1 MFPLPCCLLGNAQ
14 RKLPKIAEAVVGSSR
29 ETKSNIGKWRVPIFG
44 YRRLS
49 SPCRNRSTLT
59 PNSLIW
65 DHYSLLENAGR
76 DLLRLEV
83 VRLQK
88 KVDLNDGR
96 DDQFTTMLKPLE
108 AWFPMMLLLYPTAG
122 QWDCPKVCECS
133 EFAQSVYC
141 GDKFLSTI
149 PIGIPRDHLTSLE
162 ELVFINNSVTILSAK
177 NFAGLTK
184 LKRLNMSKNRLLEI
198 EQGTFDDLTALQELD
213 LSYNNL
219 SGLPYG
225 LFSNM
230 AALQSLRLQ
239 YNPWNCSCQI
249 KWLNQFLRT
258 HVGNGG
264 TNSCGYC
271 KSPRRYEGII
281 LCDTSLEN
289 MQCSAPR
296 LEVALPN
303 ATLNV
308 SVGESAALQC
318 NVNPKNEKDSTVSW
332 TKPDGSPVRPGTF
345 RFRVKLSK
353 AGTRL
358 NISRVTM
365 SDAGIYRCV
374 ARNSEGSATFDTIL
388 NVTGSI
394 LPINKAT
401 EIPMLEEPM
410 EDDFDS
416 SVCTVPQDN
425 LNNNGS
431 QLQRDIG
438 SDIVKWPPT
447 TDSLDITNTPT
458 YSEGTGREGVDR
470 KTYVVGLVGAVAG
483 LVVVLWIVFCL
494 ATKCSRMKRRRRC
507 RKKAQQDI
515 KGCMRRSSCLDNNS
529 KPEDIVEIPDIHTI
543 TGKGLYDHEN
553 ITTPCPCNTV
563 YTSKSAAYIV
573 MHTSHIVGLWNAGAG
588 DHSGFLG
595 LPFCYTHC
603 GGPPERQRR
612 TGDSHPRGR
621 APTRGGSTR
630 EELVAAAAPLRRY
643 GRSGSSSRWSACL
656 RDDGI
661 PRPTSPPGPGM
672 AVPKTDAGQ
681 HGAAVQL
688 GPGDVTMDNLR
699 REAELLA
706 KA

>member
-1 MFPLPCCLLGNAQ
+1 
-14 RKLPKIAEAVVGSSR
+14 
-29 ETKSNIGKWRVPIFG
+29 
-44 YRRLS
+44 
-49 SPCRNRSTLT
+49 
-59 PNSLIW
+59 
-65 DHYSLLENAGR
+65 
-76 DLLRLEV
+76 
-83 VRLQK
+83 
-88 KVDLNDGR
+88 
-96 DDQFTTMLKPLE
+96 
-108 AWFPMMLLLYPTAG
+108 
-122 QWDCPKVCECS
+122 
-133 EFAQSVYC
+133 
-141 GDKFLSTI
+141 
-149 PIGIPRDHLTSLE
+149 
-162 ELVFINNSVTILSAK
+162 
-177 NFAGLTK
+177 
-184 LKRLNMSKNRLLEI
+184 
-198 EQGTFDDLTALQELD
+198 
-213 LSYNNL
+213 
-219 SGLPYG
+219 
-225 LFSNM
+225 M

-271 KSPRRYEGII
+271 KSPRQYEGII

-318 NVNPKNEKDSTVSW
+318 NVNAKNEKDSTVSW

-416 SVCTVPQDN
+416 S
-425 LNNNGS
+425 
-431 QLQRDIG
+431 
-438 SDIVKWPPT
+438 
-447 TDSLDITNTPT
+447 
-458 YSEGTGREGVDR
+458 
-470 KTYVVGLVGAVAG
+470 
-483 LVVVLWIVFCL
+483 
-494 ATKCSRMKRRRRC
+494 
-507 RKKAQQDI
+507 
-515 KGCMRRSSCLDNNS
+515 
-529 KPEDIVEIPDIHTI
+529 
-543 TGKGLYDHEN
+543 
-553 ITTPCPCNTV
+553 
-563 YTSKSAAYIV
+563 
-573 MHTSHIVGLWNAGAG
+573 
-588 DHSGFLG
+588 
-595 LPFCYTHC
+595 
-603 GGPPERQRR
+603 
-612 TGDSHPRGR
+612 RG
-621 APTRGGSTR
+621 R
-630 EELVAAAAPLRRY
+630 EELEAAIQEAELRREVEALEKNLQLLQPP
-643 GRSGSSSRWSACL
+643 SGGMGALVPPAAGPPASGTTASHDQL
-656 RDDGI
+656 
-661 PRPTSPPGPGM
+661 PPPGPGM

-688 GPGDVTMDNLR
+688 GPGGVTMDNLR

>member
-1 MFPLPCCLLGNAQ
+1 MF
-14 RKLPKIAEAVVGSSR
+14 
-29 ETKSNIGKWRVPIFG
+29 
-44 YRRLS
+44 
-49 SPCRNRSTLT
+49 
-59 PNSLIW
+59 
-65 DHYSLLENAGR
+65 
-76 DLLRLEV
+76 
-83 VRLQK
+83 
-88 KVDLNDGR
+88 
-96 DDQFTTMLKPLE
+96 KPLE
-108 AWFPMMLLLYPTAG
+108 AWFPMILLLYPTAG
-122 QWDCPKVCECS
+122 QWDCPKICECS

-141 GDKFLSTI
+141 GEKFLSTM
-149 PIGIPRDHLTSLE
+149 PIGIPRDVKILVLHRNNFTKLVKDQFSYLPYLTKLDLGQNSITEIQVGAFQGLTRLLDLLLHQNQLLLVTPEMFSPLSNLQLLRLYGNPIICLDAYTFSTLPLLRFLDLEQLGTLRSVSRNVFTGLTSLTYLNFARSNLQTVPYLQHLTSLE
-162 ELVFINNSVTILSAK
+162 ELVLIGNSITILSAK

-198 EQGTFDDLTALQELD
+198 EQGTFDDLTTLQELD

-264 TNSCGYC
+264 TNICGNC
-271 KSPRRYEGII
+271 KIPRRYEGVL
-281 LCDTSLEN
+281 LCDTALEK
-289 MQCSAPR
+289 MPCSPPLLEAPS
-296 LEVALPN
+296 PN

-318 NVNPKNEKDSTVSW
+318 NVNAKNEKDSSISW
-332 TKPDGSPVRPGTF
+332 TKPDGSSVRPGTF
-345 RFRVKLSK
+345 RFRVKLTK

-401 EIPMLEEPM
+401 EIPMLEEPI

-416 SVCTVPQDN
+416 SLCAIPQDRSK
-425 LNNNGS
+425 NNGS

-438 SDIVKWPPT
+438 SDVVKWPPT

-458 YSEGTGREGVDR
+458 YSEGTGREGVNR

-553 ITTPCPCNTV
+553 ITVNPTV
-563 YTSKSAAYIV
+563 ETIV
-573 MHTSHIVGLWNAGAG
+573 
-588 DHSGFLG
+588 
-595 LPFCYTHC
+595 
-603 GGPPERQRR
+603 
-612 TGDSHPRGR
+612 
-621 APTRGGSTR
+621 
-630 EELVAAAAPLRRY
+630 
-643 GRSGSSSRWSACL
+643 
-656 RDDGI
+656 
-661 PRPTSPPGPGM
+661 
-672 AVPKTDAGQ
+672 
-681 HGAAVQL
+681 
-688 GPGDVTMDNLR
+688 
-699 REAELLA
+699 
-706 KA
+706 